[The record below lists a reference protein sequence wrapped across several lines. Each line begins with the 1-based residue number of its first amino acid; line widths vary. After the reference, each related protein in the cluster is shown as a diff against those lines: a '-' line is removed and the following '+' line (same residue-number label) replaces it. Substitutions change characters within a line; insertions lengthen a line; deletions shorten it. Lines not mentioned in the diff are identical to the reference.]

1 VAEICLGLE
10 PWLRDAAGRLSRGY
24 VLAIDYGYD
33 AAELYGPRRLAGT
46 LLGYRGHRVEED
58 PLADPGEIDLTAHVD
73 FTALERLAAT
83 TGFRTV
89 SRSNQSDFLVAV
101 GLEEE
106 LRALQSSPDLVLADY
121 ARARSAILR
130 LLDPRHIGRF
140 QVLTLERNPAG

>member
-1 VAEICLGLE
+1 
-10 PWLRDAAGRLSRGY
+10 
-24 VLAIDYGYD
+24 
-33 AAELYGPRRLAGT
+33 
-46 LLGYRGHRVEED
+46 
-58 PLADPGEIDLTAHVD
+58 
-73 FTALERLAAT
+73 
-83 TGFRTV
+83 
-89 SRSNQSDFLVAV
+89 V